1 MSKKNPLLEKAL
13 KSLRKIN
20 PDSEYLNNNTLSTI
34 PGYIDTGCYAL
45 NAIISGKIK
54 GGGIPIGRITG
65 FSGPSQCGKTMI
77 MNKIF
82 ANAQKQYGMTPVMWD
97 TEAAVDKQAASSV
110 GCDVSNYIWNPVE
123 KIEDCRNQMVQF
135 LDDVIANPEMK
146 GKFILGI
153 DSLGNLVGAKEL
165 QDIEKNKDA
174 ADMGLRARSMKSLM
188 RTLTLKA
195 AKAQVPILFSNHIYD
210 DPNAMFPSLVKNQG
224 GGKGPAYLATVL
236 VQMSTTQNK
245 VEDAGGEV
253 SALANKVNGVT
264 MSVMTVKNRIIPPF
278 LKTSV
283 ILNFKTGLET
293 YSGLDEMVKDYK
305 VVIQNGSTATLPDGT
320 KLGYHSKWS
329 KDVDLWETKLIPEL
343 QKQLDKDLAYS
354 TDVTNLEDVDD
365 ETEEEA

>member
-1 MSKKNPLLEKAL
+1 
-13 KSLRKIN
+13 
-20 PDSEYLNNNTLSTI
+20 
-34 PGYIDTGCYAL
+34 
-45 NAIISGKIK
+45 
-54 GGGIPIGRITG
+54 
-65 FSGPSQCGKTMI
+65 

-253 SALANKVNGVT
+253 SALEIGRAHV
-264 MSVMTVKNRIIPPF
+264 
-278 LKTSV
+278 
-283 ILNFKTGLET
+283 
-293 YSGLDEMVKDYK
+293 
-305 VVIQNGSTATLPDGT
+305 
-320 KLGYHSKWS
+320 
-329 KDVDLWETKLIPEL
+329 
-343 QKQLDKDLAYS
+343 
-354 TDVTNLEDVDD
+354 
-365 ETEEEA
+365 